1 LVYRLDGRLL
11 QRGVSRTPIRP
22 AAIFAGEFPCPL
34 VVLAI
39 TEGAK
44 VELATALLVPA
55 TMLLSI
61 ALACLAAGLKSRRI
75 LAT

>member
-11 QRGVSRTPIRP
+11 QRGALRAPIRP
-22 AAIFAGEFPCPL
+22 AAIFAGEFPSPL

-55 TMLLSI
+55 TMLLLIS
-61 ALACLAAGLKSRRI
+61 LACLAAGLKSRRI